1 MWEPQLSLLKQIQS
15 NCGMW
20 KLKTVECAETVREE
34 RNNEKESGGSTGSET
49 WLKTLNVTILTFLV
63 LDNGMVPKSINTAT
77 YRRTD
82 PFHNANFLR
91 SIAGTDKVAI
101 FDNYDFTPVD

>member
-49 WLKTLNVTILTFLV
+49 WLKTLNVTVLTFLV
-63 LDNGMVPKSINTAT
+63 LENGMVPKAST
-77 YRRTD
+77 RPRTD
-82 PFHNANFLR
+82 VRIPFTMQTSF
-91 SIAGTDKVAI
+91 IV
-101 FDNYDFTPVD
+101 